1 MTSLPHR
8 PPSRLQPTVRRK
20 FLRLSLIVTLAALA
34 ATLLTAA
41 TPAGDEASA
50 IGQKWLALLDDQKYE
65 ESYTAAGSMFR
76 NEVRHDSWIASLEKF
91 REPLG
96 PLVSRTA
103 SRVDLAKTLPAAPDG
118 EYAIIHYKTVLQ
130 NKTITERLTLAMEDG
145 KWQVYAYAIH

>member
-1 MTSLPHR
+1 
-8 PPSRLQPTVRRK
+8 
-20 FLRLSLIVTLAALA
+20 LRLSFATVVVTIGAFA

-41 TPAGDEASA
+41 TTPAGEEASA

-76 NEVRHDSWIASLEKF
+76 NEVMHDQWLASLEKF
-91 REPLG
+91 RGPLG

-103 SRVDLAKTLPAAPDG
+103 QRVDLAKTLPAAPDG